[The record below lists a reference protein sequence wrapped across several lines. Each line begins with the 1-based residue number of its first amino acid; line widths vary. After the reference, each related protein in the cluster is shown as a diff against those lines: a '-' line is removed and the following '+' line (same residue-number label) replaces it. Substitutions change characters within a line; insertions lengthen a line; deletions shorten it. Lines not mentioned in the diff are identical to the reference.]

1 MSGWGDDEADMSHTS
16 QIRWRWALDDD
27 VVEAIVHGRP
37 VDARFDPVVAFA
49 RQVRSAAVDLA
60 GPAPSDELARIL
72 RGDIE
77 ISQETQR
84 MNVGRFA
91 AIAARVAGL
100 GAAAKISLGAS
111 LAAASV
117 AGAGAAGALPGPA
130 TDAVRGAIETVSSV
144 DFGDDEHPENFGD
157 QVSDDAT
164 GESDGEHGVDGQQ
177 ISEEAPGADHRPD
190 SAGSSDEGPG
200 QPDSTGLDRANDTPA
215 EDHAPDSVPADPG
228 NGGGPEVIPST
239 VPSLPDE
246 SQGHGRP

>member
-1 MSGWGDDEADMSHTS
+1 MSHTS
-16 QIRWRWALDDD
+16 QIRRRWALDDD
-27 VVEAIVHGRP
+27 TVEAIVQSRP

-49 RQVRSAAVDLA
+49 RQVRTAAVDLP

-72 RGDIE
+72 RGDTKIT
-77 ISQETQR
+77 QETQR

-100 GAAAKISLGAS
+100 GAAAKIGLGAS

-117 AGAGAAGALPGPA
+117 AGAGAVGALPGPA
-130 TDAVRGAIETVSSV
+130 NDAVRGAIETVSPV
-144 DFGDDEHPENFGD
+144 DFHDGDEAEHPENFGD

-200 QPDSTGLDRANDTPA
+200 QPDSTGLDRANETPA
-215 EDHAPDSVPADPG
+215 EDNAPASAPADPD
-228 NGGGPEVIPST
+228 NGGQPEVIPST
-239 VPSLPDE
+239 VPSLPDQ